1 MTNFDIKDILTKII
15 ISGKHNTN
23 DFDIVNMLTKIESK
37 LSDSITENELYELIG
52 ETCINMST
60 INPNYSLLG
69 GNVLIYKLHHSTL
82 LNTFTDKMKFINSTT
97 NMIDENWLLY
107 ILDNS
112 VFINSII
119 NYEKDYTYDY
129 FAYKTLEKSY
139 LLKSNNDIIESPQ
152 DMILRTAISVQLG
165 NLHLIKKTYEYMSEG
180 YYTHA
185 TPTLFNSGLKNMQ
198 LSSCYLLGVDDNLT
212 DICKSFNSCAQI
224 SKWSG
229 GIGIHLSSIRG
240 KNSNIKGTNGISN
253 GLIPLIKIYNDIAR
267 WIDQGGKR
275 PGSVA
280 IYLEPH
286 HPDIFEFLEVRKTY
300 GAETE
305 RARDIFLGL
314 WVSDLFMNKVKNDDF
329 WYLLSS
335 DECPNLNNVY
345 GEEYEKL
352 YYKYVNENK
361 YRKKIKAKNL
371 WLAILDSQIET
382 GMPYISYKDTINK
395 NNNQKNLGTIK
406 SSNLCN
412 EIMEYSDNNEYA
424 VCNLASIGLKKFI
437 IPFNNNDNTWLIY
450 TKDNCKF
457 CSYAKNYLNSMNI
470 TFIEYLET
478 KENTNY
484 LKSKLSIVTYPQL
497 FIRNKDL
504 YHVGTW
510 DNLYNY
516 IKGTFDYDKLY
527 DVAYLATINLNKII
541 DINYYPVEE
550 AKRSNLSHRPIGLGI
565 QGLADI
571 LALLKIPFE
580 STETELLNAKITETI
595 YLASMTASN
604 DIAYERHNKMIL
616 LFIYFEINNIK
627 LPTTEFYDKDYDKN
641 NELYHELK
649 PLLKELI
656 HPTKFGCYSSFSG
669 SLFSEG
675 KFQFDMYENIKL
687 NYLDKWTILKEKVI
701 KYGTRNSLLTALMP
715 TASTSQIMGNTE
727 CFEYFTNNIYTRKTQ
742 AGDFIVVNKYLIE
755 DLIKINIWTPN
766 LKNKIIANNGS
777 IQILNDIPDIYKS
790 IYKIIWEIKQLWVLK
805 HAVARAPFIDQSQS
819 MNIFMAE
826 PDYQRLTSAH
836 FWAWEKKLKT
846 GMYYLRSKPA
856 INPTKFTIDPN
867 MEKNIN
873 TGSEN
878 SCINCSS

>member
-1 MTNFDIKDILTKII
+1 MNKSDINIILNNIIVKHNIHNFDVSDIINK
-15 ISGKHNTN
+15 
-23 DFDIVNMLTKIESK
+23 VESK
-37 LSDSITENELYELIG
+37 LPNIITENELYELIG

-60 INPNYSLLG
+60 INPIYSLLG
-69 GNVLIYKLHHSTL
+69 GNVLIYNLHNKL
-82 LNTFTDKMKFINSTT
+82 LNNFTDKIKFINSTT
-97 NMIDENWLLY
+97 NIINKNWLEY

-112 VFINSII
+112 NCINNII
-119 NYEKDYTYDY
+119 NYENDYKYDY

-139 LLKSNNDIIESPQ
+139 LLKINNIIIESPQ
-152 DMILRTAISVQLG
+152 DMILRTAIVVQMG
-165 NLHLIKKTYEYMSEG
+165 NIELIKKTYEYMSEG

-198 LSSCYLLGVDDNLT
+198 LSSCYLLGVNDNLI
-212 DICKSFNSCAQI
+212 DICKSITSCAQI

-229 GIGIHLSSIRG
+229 GIGIHLSGIRG
-240 KNSNIKGTNGISN
+240 KNSIIKGTNGISN
-253 GLIPLIKIYNDIAR
+253 GLVPLIKIYNDIAR

-412 EIMEYSDNNEYA
+412 EIMQYSDNDEYA
-424 VCNLASIGLKKFI
+424 VCNLASIGLKKFV
-437 IPFNNNDNTWLIY
+437 IPFDNTNNIWLVY
-450 TKDNCKF
+450 TKENCKF
-457 CSYAKNYLNSMNI
+457 CSYAKQYLNNTNI
-470 TFIEYLET
+470 IYTEYLET
-478 KENTNY
+478 EENSNY
-484 LKSKLSIVTYPQL
+484 LKSKLSNFTYPQI
-497 FIRNKDL
+497 FIKNNNLLQHIGD
-504 YHVGTW
+504 W
-510 DNLYNY
+510 NNLYNY

-527 DVAYLATINLNKII
+527 EVAYLATINLNNII

-565 QGLADI
+565 QGLADTI
-571 LALLKIPFE
+571 SLLKISFE
-580 STETELLNAKITETI
+580 SNETELLNAKIMETI

-604 DIAYERHNKMIL
+604 DIAYERHYKMIAL
-616 LFIYFEINNIK
+616 LKYFEINNIT
-627 LPTTEFYDKDYDKN
+627 LPTSEFYNKDYDIN
-641 NELYHELK
+641 NKLYHELK
-649 PLLKELI
+649 PLFKELI
-656 HPTKFGCYSSFSG
+656 NPTRLGCYSSFCG

-675 KFQFDMYENIKL
+675 KFQFDMYPNIKL
-687 NYLDKWTILKEKVI
+687 NYFDKWTLLKEKVI

-755 DLIKINIWTPN
+755 DLIKINLWTSK

-777 IQILNDIPDIYKS
+777 IQSLNDIPDVYKN

-805 HAVARAPFIDQSQS
+805 HAVARAPFVDQSQS

-836 FWAWEKKLKT
+836 FWSWTNQLKT

-856 INPTKFTIDPN
+856 INPTKFTIDPI

-873 TGSEN
+873 TDSEN
-878 SCINCSS
+878 PCINCSA